1 MRLTKDIKN
10 RILANI
16 LRDHEIATE
25 AKSIMMDSRALK
37 QSAMTRRRCT
47 E

>member
-10 RILANI
+10 QILANI

-25 AKSIMMDSRALK
+25 AKKKS
-37 QSAMTRRRCT
+37 
-47 E
+47 

>member
-10 RILANI
+10 QILANI

-25 AKSIMMDSRALK
+25 AKSIMMDSRDLDDAP
-37 QSAMTRRRCT
+37 AAPVVH
-47 E
+47 